1 MRRGGFVAQTSGLAA
16 TFGADARA
24 LCRRTW
30 WVFLIGGLAS
40 LLFGVVAFA
49 KPGIALLVL
58 SMFFAAAILIDGAFS
73 IVGSIQNREKD
84 GWWVML
90 LIGILGVGVGG
101 YALMN
106 PPISMLAFVYLV
118 ALQAILLG
126 VFLVM
131 LGYRVR
137 LATSREWLLYVT
149 GALSILFGILVLV
162 RPGAGS
168 LTIVYMIAAWAI
180 IIGALKLAFAFRIRK
195 LPGELESRFSL
206 RP

>member
-1 MRRGGFVAQTSGLAA
+1 
-16 TFGADARA
+16 
-24 LCRRTW
+24 
-30 WVFLIGGLAS
+30 VFLIGGLAS

-58 SMFFAAAILIDGAFS
+58 SMFFAAAILVDGAFS

-149 GALSILFGILVLV
+149 GALSILFGILVLA

-180 IIGALKLAFAFRIRK
+180 VIGALKLAFAFRIRN

>member
-1 MRRGGFVAQTSGLAA
+1 MAQTSGLAGTIA
-16 TFGADARA
+16 ADARA
-24 LCRRTW
+24 LCKRTW

-58 SMFFAAAILIDGAFS
+58 SMFFAGAILVDGAFS

-149 GALSILFGILVLV
+149 GALSVLFGILVV
-162 RPGAGS
+162 AQPGAGS

-180 IIGALKLAFAFRIRK
+180 VIGALKLAFAFRIRN

>member
-1 MRRGGFVAQTSGLAA
+1 
-16 TFGADARA
+16 
-24 LCRRTW
+24 
-30 WVFLIGGLAS
+30 VFLIGGLAS

-58 SMFFAAAILIDGAFS
+58 SMFFAAAILVDGAFS

-149 GALSILFGILVLV
+149 GALSILFGILVLA
-162 RPGAGS
+162 RPGAGG
-168 LTIVYMIAAWAI
+168 LTIVYLIAAWAI
-180 IIGALKLAFAFRIRK
+180 VIGALQLAFAFRIRK

>member
-1 MRRGGFVAQTSGLAA
+1 MAQTSGLAGA
-16 TFGADARA
+16 IGAADARA

-40 LLFGVVAFA
+40 LVFGILAFV

-58 SMFFAAAILIDGAFS
+58 ATFFAAAILVDGAFN
-73 IVGSIQNREKD
+73 ILGAIQNREKD
-84 GWWVML
+84 AWWVML

-106 PPISMLAFVYLV
+106 PPVSMLAFVFIV
-118 ALQAILLG
+118 ALQAIVLG
-126 VFLVM
+126 VFLLM

-137 LATSREWLLYVT
+137 KATSREWILYVT
-149 GALSILFGILVLV
+149 GVLSVLFGILVV
-162 RPGAGS
+162 ARPAAGS
-168 LTIVYMIAAWAI
+168 LTIVYLVASWAI
-180 IIGALKLAFAFRIRK
+180 VIGALKLAFAFRIRS